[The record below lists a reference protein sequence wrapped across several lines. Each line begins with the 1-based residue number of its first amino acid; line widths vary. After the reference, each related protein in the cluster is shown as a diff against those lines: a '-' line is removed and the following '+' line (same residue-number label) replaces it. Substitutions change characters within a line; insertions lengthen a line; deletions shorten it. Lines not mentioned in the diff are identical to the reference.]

1 MDLTEDG
8 ELLPYEALI
17 DSATY
22 DRFPIVDLSGPPS
35 PAEMVRILDTLDR
48 LIAPAR

>member
-1 MDLTEDG
+1 MVDLTEDG

-22 DRFPIVDLSGPPS
+22 YRFPIVGLSVPPS
-35 PAEMVRILDTLDR
+35 PAEMIRMKWTQVVRQF
-48 LIAPAR
+48 